1 MKYVLAVGFLLHC
14 LSFRAST
21 QCATQIVVSNTTPYK
36 ESFENN
42 NGGWTSGGVNDDW
55 AWGTPNKKE
64 IKTAGDGSKCW
75 ITGSLTGN
83 RYNDGEQSWLQSP
96 CFNCTALQYPYIS
109 FKIFWESELDF
120 DGIQLQY
127 SENGGLSWLNSG
139 GVNDPVDC
147 LNKNWYNAGNVDY
160 LRRFTGD
167 GNGWCG
173 NIQTSGPSNC
183 RKGQGSGGWLVA
195 GKTMPLLKG
204 KSNIRFRFI
213 FASGTQ
219 CNNFDGAAI
228 DSFTIS
234 EAVNTIAYTYQCV
247 DVTQIN
253 FSAIGCANNGVSWN
267 FGDPNSGMANTS
279 SQQNPTH
286 LFSGPGEYT
295 ITLTAP
301 GGNDRPNAIATT
313 QFKVAIVDATVITPL
328 QCPGDRNAVLQ
339 ASIQPASLSTGFT
352 YSWNSSPVQLTATAT
367 ALPPGI
373 YTVTATPPPDGC
385 ASTATATIA
394 DIQPFQI
401 LSQKGNDTCDNKLG
415 FIKTN
420 VSGGTAPYLYSW
432 SNGAVG
438 TDEINL
444 LRNDDYTLTVVDDN
458 GCITTFTEQ
467 IESINPINIFL
478 GNDTVIC
485 PGDRIILTPGLAFNA
500 YLWQD
505 GSTND
510 SLFVQSAG
518 DYNLTIE
525 DALYGCIAKDTI
537 KIEEDC
543 GEIYFP
549 SAFTPNGDNKNEFF
563 GALGNLN
570 ALQNFSMKIYDRWG
584 ALVFEST
591 NPFIKWN
598 GLANKNT
605 LPAGATAYTWYARFD
620 YRTQKNIFRKGTI
633 LVLY

>member
-1 MKYVLAVGFLLHC
+1 MKYVLALGWLWYGLIFQVHAQC
-14 LSFRAST
+14 ST
-21 QCATQIVVSNTTPYK
+21 QIAVSNTSPYYEGF
-36 ESFENN
+36 ESSK
-42 NGGWTSGGVNDDW
+42 GGWLSGGLNDDW
-55 AWGTPNKKE
+55 AWGTPNKTE

-96 CFNCTALQYPYIS
+96 CFDLSALQYPYIS

-120 DGIQLQY
+120 DGIQIQY
-127 SENGGLSWLNSG
+127 SDNSGASWLTAG
-139 GVNDPVDC
+139 GINDPMDC
-147 LNKNWYNAGNVDY
+147 LNKNWYNTGNVDY

-173 NIQTSGPSNC
+173 NIQTTGPSNC
-183 RKGQGSGGWLVA
+183 RKGQGSGGWVVA
-195 GKTMPLLKG
+195 GKTMPTLKG
-204 KSNIRFRFI
+204 KNKILFRFI

-234 EAVNTIAYTYQCV
+234 EAVNNIAYTYQCV
-247 DVTQIN
+247 STSQVN
-253 FSAIGCANNGVSWN
+253 FSATGCANNGVLWD
-267 FGDPNSGMANTS
+267 FGDPLSGIANTS

-286 LFSGPGEYT
+286 LFSGPGEYN

-301 GGNDRPNAIATT
+301 GGNDRPNAIATSK
-313 QFKVAIVDATVITPL
+313 FKVAVVEATVVIPI
-328 QCPGDRNAVLQ
+328 QCPGDRNGVLQ
-339 ASIQPASLSTGFT
+339 ANILPASLANGFT
-352 YSWNSSPVQLTATAT
+352 YSWNSNPSQLTATAT
-367 ALPPGI
+367 ALPPGT
-373 YTVTATPPPDGC
+373 YTVTAIPPPDGC
-385 ASTATATIA
+385 ISTADAIIA

-401 LSQKGNDTCDNKLG
+401 LSEKGNDTCDNNLG
-415 FIKTN
+415 FIKTK

-432 SNGAVG
+432 SNGAAG

-444 LRNDDYTLTVVDDN
+444 LRNDFYTLTVVDDN
-458 GCITTFTEQ
+458 GCITNFTDE
-467 IESINPINIFL
+467 IKSINPINIFL
-478 GNDTVIC
+478 GNDTVLC
-485 PGDRIILTPGLAFNA
+485 PGDLITLSPGLAFNS

-505 GSTND
+505 GSSND
-510 SLFVQSAG
+510 SLLVKTAG
-518 DYNLTIE
+518 NYDVTVT
-525 DALYGCIAKDTI
+525 DAVYGCVAKDSI

-549 SAFTPNGDNKNEFF
+549 TAFTPNGDNKNEWF

-570 ALQNFSMKIYDRWG
+570 ALQNFNMKIYDRWG

-598 GLANKNT
+598 GLANKNAT
-605 LPAGATAYTWYARFD
+605 PAGATAYTWYARFD
-620 YRTQKNIFRKGTI
+620 YRDQKNIFRKGTI
-633 LVLY
+633 LVMY